1 MESPIL
7 ASMRWILNEQYRRVR
22 KLEEENQTLKDKIE
36 FLTKC
41 LDDRDKSIELL
52 KEENKKLSEW
62 KIIYASEKEQRH
74 HVDILE
80 ENRKLKEANKNLIIQ
95 RDAYCKDYER
105 AEEENRNLKER
116 IKELEKDY
124 DRLKVAFE
132 DVVRWK

>member
-52 KEENKKLSEW
+52 KWELKCYKK
-62 KIIYASEKEQRH
+62 Q
-74 HVDILE
+74 
-80 ENRKLKEANKNLIIQ
+80 
-95 RDAYCKDYER
+95 YEHSMW
-105 AEEENRNLKER
+105 
-116 IKELEKDY
+116 D
-124 DRLKVAFE
+124 D
-132 DVVRWK
+132 